1 MPVKAGDLEVVA
13 SLRDDVS
20 GKLDK
25 MEGKAATT
33 GKGMEKSLGGIQNAV
48 NAINLDRAAES
59 VRQFGARASE
69 VEKVRTAFVELTA
82 AAGVSG
88 DAVIA
93 KTKDA
98 TKGLI
103 TEFDIMAASNK
114 ALLLGLEVSED
125 SMAEM
130 ATAATA
136 LGQAMKQDAGKS
148 LDDLITALGRGSPLI
163 LDNLGL
169 TVQVGKANETYA
181 AELGKAASK
190 LTEAEKKQAFFNA
203 AMGAAREKT
212 AELGGITVTTND
224 KLAIQ
229 KNRLQDVADGYAA
242 ALGPLAAVGAEFLN
256 IGSQVALI
264 GGIFPGTT
272 TKIGEMGARIGLKL
286 LPVLAGPGGL
296 VILLGLAAGA
306 IIAARD
312 NLDLFKVSVED
323 FGKMTEQKMME
334 TIGKFDER
342 IRGLTEDMSLYGDVL
357 GETSTE
363 IAELEEKK
371 RALIDTLND
380 SRIATYDEAEAARI
394 AAEAA
399 EAAAAAA
406 RKLKEDE
413 KQLIVE
419 LDKVNRK
426 WQVQAKEVQGV
437 MSSHYELGNV
447 IRDIEDVLDD
457 SEVRAPEVPRHYQAR
472 SRGGREG
479 EGQPRRGGAQPRYDG
494 GGRHHR
500 RESSTRWQVWGLG
513 GRSPSGDHIAV
524 WGWSCRGRTTSA
536 AGRKR
541 KRRRSASGCGRRSG
555 RSGSRMQRTC
565 GRRKSGS
572 RLKPWR
578 RKARNASRKS
588 RRCGTPP
595 WRPWRRRET
604 PGSRSWR
611 NRSASRSLTGRKS
624 SAPCGKNCRA

>member
-212 AELGGITVTTND
+212 AELGGITVTMND
-224 KLAIQ
+224 KLEIQ
-229 KNRLQDVADGYAA
+229 KNRLQDVADGYAN
-242 ALGPLAAVGAEFLN
+242 ALGPLAAVGAEMLQL
-256 IGSQVALI
+256 GSQTALV

-272 TKIGEMGARIGLKL
+272 ARIGAMGATVGTKL
-286 LPVLAGPGGL
+286 LPLLTGPGRAGGR
-296 VILLGLAAGA
+296 LGSRV
-306 IIAARD
+306 AR
-312 NLDLFKVSVED
+312 
-323 FGKMTEQKMME
+323 
-334 TIGKFDER
+334 R
-342 IRGLTEDMSLYGDVL
+342 
-357 GETSTE
+357 
-363 IAELEEKK
+363 
-371 RALIDTLND
+371 
-380 SRIATYDEAEAARI
+380 
-394 AAEAA
+394 
-399 EAAAAAA
+399 
-406 RKLKEDE
+406 
-413 KQLIVE
+413 
-419 LDKVNRK
+419 
-426 WQVQAKEVQGV
+426 QGV
-437 MSSHYELGNV
+437 LRLH
-447 IRDIEDVLDD
+447 
-457 SEVRAPEVPRHYQAR
+457 
-472 SRGGREG
+472 
-479 EGQPRRGGAQPRYDG
+479 GAQG
-494 GGRHHR
+494 G
-500 RESSTRWQVWGLG
+500 
-513 GRSPSGDHIAV
+513 
-524 WGWSCRGRTTSA
+524 
-536 AGRKR
+536 
-541 KRRRSASGCGRRSG
+541 
-555 RSGSRMQRTC
+555 
-565 GRRKSGS
+565 
-572 RLKPWR
+572 
-578 RKARNASRKS
+578 
-588 RRCGTPP
+588 
-595 WRPWRRRET
+595 
-604 PGSRSWR
+604 
-611 NRSASRSLTGRKS
+611 
-624 SAPCGKNCRA
+624 